1 MIADGLA
8 RCLPFA
14 AGVILSQTAMF
25 GSRFAACAKG

>member
-14 AGVILSQTAMF
+14 AGVILSRTVMF
-25 GSRFAACAKG
+25 GSRFAACVKG